1 MEELYLPVLSHFQNG
16 NVWTASAGKLRYR
29 AAGGETIAAEVWQGP
44 WNLELAEIEEKRE
57 FPLTEEGIDQLRAWL
72 LTWAEEMNAR
82 HEETL
87 EQTLERRDARVHS
100 AEQQAQQTN

>member
-29 AAGGETIAAEVWQGP
+29 AAGGETSGESIVTYP
-44 WNLELAEIEEKRE
+44 FRE

-82 HEETL
+82 PEETL